1 MLTAL
6 QEPELF
12 GTSEL
17 LCARTTVFL
26 VRLIRPTQF
35 YQLSLISSQLCGH
48 PVSSAQ
54 RSSKGNWM
62 GVAPVQGDSSR
73 NGEGTGKQTGSC
85 LEEGGH
91 EEASV
96 KLFQGRETTE
106 PESQQGAEGK
116 K

>member
-1 MLTAL
+1 M
-6 QEPELF
+6 
-12 GTSEL
+12 
-17 LCARTTVFL
+17 
-26 VRLIRPTQF
+26 
-35 YQLSLISSQLCGH
+35 
-48 PVSSAQ
+48 
-54 RSSKGNWM
+54 
-62 GVAPVQGDSSR
+62 QGDSSR

>member
-1 MLTAL
+1 
-6 QEPELF
+6 
-12 GTSEL
+12 
-17 LCARTTVFL
+17 
-26 VRLIRPTQF
+26 
-35 YQLSLISSQLCGH
+35 
-48 PVSSAQ
+48 
-54 RSSKGNWM
+54 M